1 MAGAKRTNPAPIPEI
16 VTIMSAFREKRPGVD
31 MVTLMR
37 SQKLLMAD
45 IGIGGR
51 GQCMDF
57 MYFGECGRSGCT
69 YAHEPARVSP
79 GKRRDIVKKM
89 TKAVAGFLAED
100 AEA

>member
-1 MAGAKRTNPAPIPEI
+1 
-16 VTIMSAFREKRPGVD
+16 MSAFREKRPGVD
-31 MVTLMR
+31 MVMLMR

-69 YAHEPARVSP
+69 YAHGPARVSP